1 MIDHAMSGVLNTLNT
16 PFSDRRAVIEGKKF
30 PRHRKEGLSRGR
42 RSSCWRAAPYMHATI
57 YMTRGTNVK
66 IPYTG
71 QISTVSCLEPACWL
85 EQPNQ
90 RHEAAG
96 GGALEWS
103 WAAEPLGRPW
113 RSRTCHHG
121 RCRSVRASA
130 TLRVPFAGFP
140 ICSAQIAQKLSV
152 ARLEGFHMSTEELGS
167 GHR

>member
-1 MIDHAMSGVLNTLNT
+1 MRRHGCTSSRPTSTTT
-16 PFSDRRAVIEGKKF
+16 PMRGDTDRQIT
-30 PRHRKEGLSRGR
+30 HRSPDRWLAKS
-42 RSSCWRAAPYMHATI
+42 RAASRALVTDACQ
-57 YMTRGTNVK
+57 RARCNVK